1 MNQRPKL
8 TLATSNDFSK
18 MQAKGFEVKPEPAEK
33 AGRKST
39 TPEQI
44 QEPFSEGSPASSR
57 IHSKQPQPD
66 RSQQWPNRE
75 QLIGILLVAAAAA
88 FSIYLLRR

>member
-8 TLATSNDFSK
+8 TLATSNDFTK
-18 MQAKGFEVKPEPAEK
+18 LQAEGFEVKQKPAEK

-44 QEPFSEGSPASSR
+44 QEPIPQGSPANSR

-66 RSQQWPNRE
+66 QPQQWPNRE
-75 QLIGILLVAAAAA
+75 QLIGILLVAAVAA